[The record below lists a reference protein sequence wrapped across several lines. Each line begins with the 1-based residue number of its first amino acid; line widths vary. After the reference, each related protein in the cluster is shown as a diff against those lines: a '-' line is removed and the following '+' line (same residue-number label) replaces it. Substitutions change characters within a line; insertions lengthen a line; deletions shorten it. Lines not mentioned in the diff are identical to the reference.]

1 MSCVT
6 CTGKHPCHSDTLW
19 LKKRACCRSLQ
30 RPSRRSLDRRAATH
44 SCISCK
50 SCCVF
55 LGCRRCSFVHTPQLY
70 TTGTKCSNTP
80 RRVPTRQRVIHSIAY
95 LAVTL
100 PINRLW
106 WLFLDIPESLSIS
119 LVISRR
125 YNQPTSSNSPTL
137 IDSSMPRVTPPRSPR
152 SEPAQAAA
160 SGADSSVGPSV
171 PPTPD
176 QRSEPAAAE
185 TQAAAPSADSLGVS
199 ILGCAGVVISAYAA
213 CSTYITT

>member
-19 LKKRACCRSLQ
+19 LKKRARCRSLQ

-119 LVISRR
+119 LSRVLVHLGPGQVQKR
-125 YNQPTSSNSPTL
+125 RPRLSTESLGPRPFGRCKRWTSVCQSSSPMRRRPQ
-137 IDSSMPRVTPPRSPR
+137 SMP
-152 SEPAQAAA
+152 
-160 SGADSSVGPSV
+160 
-171 PPTPD
+171 
-176 QRSEPAAAE
+176 
-185 TQAAAPSADSLGVS
+185 
-199 ILGCAGVVISAYAA
+199 
-213 CSTYITT
+213 